1 MDPDAKV
8 DTPRPPSHTP
18 RLVLGEIITTAGLAT
33 QGASLPTVWIVDDS
47 PLDAELIRRTLT
59 SIYRVEVFTDGGAV
73 IEHLA
78 NAPPPDAVILDWQ
91 MPGISGLEVC
101 QFLRARADTQAIP
114 ILMLTVQRDTHDLV
128 RCLAAGA
135 DDFLSKPHN
144 QAELSARIAALIRSK
159 RMHERLESAER
170 AVRTLL
176 MQLPEAVMSVD
187 AGGRISFVNLQ
198 AESMLGRSAAS
209 LLNRTLRD
217 VIPEFS
223 FDRELSSTLVAVN
236 LPDLV
241 LGDRVFAPAIRRYA
255 GVDATETTISFR
267 EVTLE
272 RKHEAERARLL
283 ASERAARA
291 QAEQASRAKDEFLAV
306 VSHELRTPLNAI
318 LGWTHIL
325 QRGPLDGGKQQRGLD
340 VIERNASA
348 QQKLIE
354 DILDVSRIISG
365 KLQITSA
372 PVSIASSVQ
381 MACEAVRLAADDKA
395 IELSVETAGEPVV
408 VGDPGRLQ
416 QVVSNL
422 LSNAVKF
429 TPRGGAVSVQVG
441 TEGAWA
447 WIRVRDDGQ
456 GISADFLPYI
466 FDRFRQAETG
476 TNRSY
481 GGLGLGL
488 SIVRH
493 LVEIHGG
500 SVTAESDGAGKGSTF
515 TVRLPLNVAEP
526 APQDAAA
533 DKHASAAPP
542 APVSLEGVRVL
553 VVDDDRD
560 TRELIVEMLS
570 ERRSEA
576 TAVSSATEG
585 LRAVRTFRPHVI
597 VSDIGMP
604 TEDGYTF
611 VEQLRSLPAAEGGR
625 TPAVALTAFAASVDR
640 DRALRAGF
648 STYVAKPVDSSE
660 LMAVIARLRAEEAAA
675 TGG

>member
-1 MDPDAKV
+1 M
-8 DTPRPPSHTP
+8 P
-18 RLVLGEIITTAGLAT
+18 RLTGQDDHPTLRDWSLDEAMASVSVAR
-33 QGASLPTVWIVDDS
+33 QGPALPTVWIVDDS

-78 NAPPPDAVILDWQ
+78 SAPPPDAVILDWQ

-101 QFLRARADTQAIP
+101 QFLRARSDTQAIP

-159 RMHERLESAER
+159 RMRERLESAER
-170 AVRTLL
+170 AVRSLL

-187 AGGRISFVNLQ
+187 AAGHISFINLE
-198 AESMLGRSAAS
+198 AERMLDRSAAS
-209 LLNRTLRD
+209 LLGRTLRD
-217 VIPEFS
+217 VLPEFS
-223 FDRELSSTLVAVN
+223 FDRELASTLVAVS

-255 GVDATETTISFR
+255 GVDATETTLSFR

-272 RKHEAERARLL
+272 RQHDAERARLL
-283 ASERAARA
+283 GAERAART

-318 LGWTHIL
+318 LGWAHML
-325 QRGPLDGGKQQRGLD
+325 RRGSLDEAKRERALE

-354 DILDVSRIISG
+354 DILDVSRITSG
-365 KLQITSA
+365 KLQITSS
-372 PVSIASSVQ
+372 PVSLVTSVQ
-381 MACEAVRLAADDKA
+381 TACEAVRPAADDKA
-395 IELSVETAGEPVV
+395 IEITIDAADDPVV
-408 VGDPGRLQ
+408 LGDPGRMQ

-429 TPRGGAVSVQVG
+429 TPRGGAVFVKVA
-441 TEGAWA
+441 TDGASA
-447 WIRVRDDGQ
+447 SIRVTDTGQ

-466 FDRFRQAETG
+466 FDRFRQGDTG
-476 TNRSY
+476 TTRAH

-500 SVTAESDGAGKGSTF
+500 SVTAQSDGPGTGSTF
-515 TVRLPLNVAEP
+515 TVCLPLRGVEHATRG
-526 APQDAAA
+526 AATKDAFF
-533 DKHASAAPP
+533 ASPGSG
-542 APVSLEGVRVL
+542 SLEGIRVL
-553 VVDDDRD
+553 VVDDDKD
-560 TRELIVEMLS
+560 TRELIVAMLT
-570 ERRSEA
+570 ERRGEA
-576 TAVSSATEG
+576 IAVSSAAEG
-585 LRAVRTFRPHVI
+585 LLAVRSFCPHVI

-604 TEDGYTF
+604 TDDGYAF
-611 VEQLRSLPAAEGGR
+611 VERLRLLDPAEGGS
-625 TPAVALTAFAASVDR
+625 TPIVALTAFAGPQDR
-640 DRALRAGF
+640 ERALRAGF
-648 STYVAKPVDSSE
+648 DTYVAKPVGSAE
-660 LMAVIARLRAEEAAA
+660 LATVIANLRAPQVA
-675 TGG
+675 G